1 MRLVQAK
8 TSGLTTIRAENAVSP
23 VKVLRTNNTSGP
35 IMRLVG
41 KNRAADCIMTEV
53 SMRSA
58 ARAYTNIKNGLPAR
72 ILFELFAKVHIALRN
87 RHEFVFAFHREV
99 NTSVI

>member
-41 KNRAADCIMTEV
+41 KNRATDCIMT
-53 SMRSA
+53 RS
-58 ARAYTNIKNGLPAR
+58 LD
-72 ILFELFAKVHIALRN
+72 ALR
-87 RHEFVFAFHREV
+87 RPGLHKYQKRL
-99 NTSVI
+99 TSQDSV